1 MNISVNYTGDEMECT
16 IGKSADDAKSGE
28 CQQAGE
34 IGWQGPCV
42 IQQGEVRSSAPGEEP
57 AQAQIHTGDCPARK

>member
-1 MNISVNYTGDEMECT
+1 MIRVMECT
-16 IGKSADDAKSGE
+16 IGKSADDAKFGE

-42 IQQGEVRSSAPGEEP
+42 IQQGEVQSSAPGEEP
-57 AQAQIHTGDCPARK
+57 APGTNTYWGLPS